1 MSNNVYAIYYELFPV
16 EIFVGGRESLNMMCG
31 ASAVIEDALTFITI
45 TLLFSFSRFIHNSDN
60 AYPAVCEVHYVTYS

>member
-16 EIFVGGRESLNMMCG
+16 EIFVVERESSNMMCG

-45 TLLFSFSRFIHNSDN
+45 TLLFNFSRFIPNSN
-60 AYPAVCEVHYVTYS
+60 TAYPAVYEVHHVKYS

>member
-45 TLLFSFSRFIHNSDN
+45 TLLFNFSRFIPNSNN
-60 AYPAVCEVHYVTYS
+60 AYSAVYEVHHVKYS